1 MGTIGRFFKDV
12 VPGDRQERK
21 YLLLYLKGLA
31 KSVRL
36 AVAEEE
42 VEPFRD
48 RLFSPGGAMSIPSPF
63 YWLSTYNGK
72 EALISLPDVE
82 YVNFLFE
89 MERPITALL
98 ASSIPKLDV
107 RAKEDRQDGTV
118 DLYFRGRPAP
128 ITLRVDNSEKLKEIF
143 EELAGKQLSEV
154 FSYVSFRDD
163 EGQLIAFRPD
173 RLMLLLAHRGSIQMT
188 TEEEYEALFRSD

>member
-1 MGTIGRFFKDV
+1 
-12 VPGDRQERK
+12 
-21 YLLLYLKGLA
+21 
-31 KSVRL
+31 
-36 AVAEEE
+36 
-42 VEPFRD
+42 
-48 RLFSPGGAMSIPSPF
+48 MSLPSPLC
-63 YWLSTYNGK
+63 WLSTYNGK

-98 ASSIPKLDV
+98 AGSIPDLDV

-154 FSYVSFRDD
+154 FSYVSFTDD

-173 RLMLLLAHRGSIQMT
+173 RLTLLLAHRGSIQMT
-188 TEEEYEALFRSD
+188 TEEEYEALFRPD